1 MRISHASK
9 AVALSAALALTLSAC
24 GGGSSET
31 PEGNGDA
38 QAGDTSYVVSANTTE
53 PQNGLLPANTNEVGG
68 GRVMDLIFT
77 GLVSYTADG
86 KTQNELAESIET
98 TDSQNYTIKIK
109 SGQTFSDGSPVTAA
123 SFVDAWNFG
132 AAAKNAQLNS
142 YFFESIKGYKE
153 VSAENA
159 KKDTMEGLK
168 VVDDTTFTVELSQPE
183 SDFPLRLGY
192 TAFFPLPEAAFED
205 PKAFGEKPVGNGP
218 YTLAEWNHDV
228 NLKLEVNE
236 KYDGPRKAQN
246 GGIDFKVYQSTDS
259 AYQDLISGNLDV
271 LDQVPPSQL
280 ASYQSDLGDRSV
292 NSPYAGNATIT
303 IPGYLDHFK
312 QGEEGNL
319 RRAAI
324 SQAIDR
330 QLVIDKVYQG
340 GKVIAKDFT
349 APVIDGYSDSIPGSE
364 VLTFNAE
371 AAKKAWAD
379 ADAISKWDADA
390 ELSIGYN
397 VDGAG
402 NKEYVEAVVN
412 QLKNNLGIN
421 AVAKPYSS
429 FKELREQVTE
439 RKMTGGFRTGWQA
452 DYPSLY
458 NFLGA
463 LYGTG
468 AGSNDGD
475 YSNKEFDAKLK
486 EGLAATDP
494 AAGAEIFN
502 QAQEI
507 LMKDLPAIPLW
518 YQAVQGGWSEN
529 VSNVEF
535 GWNGVPLYN
544 EIAGK

>member
-1 MRISHASK
+1 MRFSHASK

-31 PEGNGDA
+31 PEGSGDA
-38 QAGDTSYVVSANTTE
+38 QAGDTSYIVSANTTE

-109 SGQTFSDGSPVTAA
+109 SGQTFSDGSPVTSA

-132 AAAKNAQLNS
+132 ADDKNAQLNS
-142 YFFESIKGYKE
+142 YFFESIKGYDKVNAPKSKE
-153 VSAENA
+153 D
-159 KKDTMEGLK
+159 KMEGLK
-168 VVDDTTFTVELSQPE
+168 VVDDLTFTVELSQPE

-192 TAFFPLPEAAFED
+192 TAFMPLPEAAFKD
-205 PKAFGEKPVGNGP
+205 PKAYGQKPVGNGP
-218 YTLAEWNHDV
+218 YKLTEWNHDV
-228 NLKLEVNE
+228 NLKLDVND
-236 KYDGPRKAQN
+236 KYQGPRVAKN

-259 AYQDLISGNLDV
+259 AYNDLFSGNLDV
-271 LDQVPPSQL
+271 LDQIPPNQL
-280 ASYQSDLGDRSV
+280 ASYQTDLGDRWV

-330 QLVIDKVYQG
+330 QLIIDKVYQG
-340 GKVIAKDFT
+340 GKVIAKEFT
-349 APVIDGYSDSIPGSE
+349 APVIEGYSDSIPGNE
-364 VLTFNAE
+364 VLAFNAE

-379 ADAISKWDADA
+379 ADAISKWDSSA

-429 FKELREQVTE
+429 FKALREDVVGK
-439 RKMTGGFRTGWQA
+439 KMTGGFRTGWQA

-468 AGSNDGD
+468 AGSNDGK
-475 YSNKEFDAKLK
+475 YSSKEFDAKLK

-518 YQAVQGGWSEN
+518 YQAVQGGWSTN
-529 VSNVEF
+529 VSNVQF

-544 EIAGK
+544 EITGK

>member
-1 MRISHASK
+1 MRYSHASK
-9 AVALSAALALTLSAC
+9 AVVLSAALALTLSAC
-24 GGGSSET
+24 GGGSNET
-31 PEGNGDA
+31 AGGEGDG
-38 QAGDTSYVVSANTTE
+38 SYVVTANTTE

-77 GLVSYTADG
+77 GLVSYDANG
-86 KTQNELAESIET
+86 APVNELAESIET
-98 TDSQNYTIKIK
+98 EDSQNYTIKLK
-109 SGQTFSDGSPVTAA
+109 ADQTFSDGSPVTAA

-142 YFFESIKGYKE
+142 YFFESIKGFDEVNKE
-153 VSAENA
+153 GS
-159 KKDTMEGLK
+159 KKEEMEGLK

-192 TAFFPLPEAAFED
+192 TAFMPLPEAAFED

-218 YTLAEWNHDV
+218 YKLTEWNHDV
-228 NLKLEVNE
+228 NLKLDVNE
-236 KYDGPRKAQN
+236 SYDGPRKAAN

-259 AYQDLISGNLDV
+259 AYNDLLSNNLDV
-271 LDQVPPSQL
+271 LDQIPPSSL
-280 ASYQSDLGDRSV
+280 ASYATDLGDRSV

-324 SQAIDR
+324 SRAIDR
-330 QLVIDKVYQG
+330 QLIIDKVYSG
-340 GKVIAKDFT
+340 GKVKADDFT
-349 APVIDGYSDSIPGSE
+349 APVLEGYKADIPGKE
-364 VLTFNAE
+364 VTDFDAD
-371 AAKKAWAD
+371 AAKKLWD
-379 ADAISKWDADA
+379 EADAISEWKSGD
-390 ELSIGYN
+390 EFSIGYN

-412 QLKNNLGIN
+412 QLKSNLGIN
-421 AVAKPYSS
+421 AVAKPFSS
-429 FKELREQVTE
+429 FKELREKVTSH
-439 RKMTGGFRTGWQA
+439 KMTGAFRTGWQA

-458 NFLGA
+458 NFLGP
-463 LYGTG
+463 LFGTG
-468 AGSNDGD
+468 AGSNDGQ
-475 YSNKEFDAKLK
+475 YSNEEFDNKLS

-494 AAGAEIFN
+494 AEGAKIFN
-502 QAQEI
+502 EAQEI
-507 LMKDLPAIPLW
+507 LFKDLPAIPLW

-529 VSNVEF
+529 VDNVEF

-544 EIAGK
+544 EITGK

>member
-1 MRISHASK
+1 MRYSHASK
-9 AVALSAALALTLSAC
+9 AVVLSAALALTLSAC
-24 GGGSSET
+24 GGGSNET
-31 PEGNGDA
+31 AGGEGDG
-38 QAGDTSYVVSANTTE
+38 SYVVTANTTE

-77 GLVSYTADG
+77 GLVSYDANG
-86 KTQNELAESIET
+86 APVNELAESIET
-98 TDSQNYTIKIK
+98 EDSQNYTIKLK
-109 SGQTFSDGSPVTAA
+109 ADQTFSDGSPVTAA

-142 YFFESIKGYKE
+142 YFFESIKGFDEVNKE
-153 VSAENA
+153 GS
-159 KKDTMEGLK
+159 KKEEMEGLK

-192 TAFFPLPEAAFED
+192 TAFMPLPEAAFED

-218 YTLAEWNHDV
+218 YKLTEWNHDV
-228 NLKLEVNE
+228 NLKLDVNE
-236 KYDGPRKAQN
+236 SYDGPRKAAN

-259 AYQDLISGNLDV
+259 AYNDLLSNNLDV
-271 LDQVPPSQL
+271 LDQIPPSSL
-280 ASYQSDLGDRSV
+280 ASYATDLGDRSV

-324 SQAIDR
+324 SRAIDR
-330 QLVIDKVYQG
+330 QLIIDKVYSG
-340 GKVIAKDFT
+340 GKVKADDFT
-349 APVIDGYSDSIPGSE
+349 APVLEGYKADIPGKE
-364 VLTFNAE
+364 VTDFDAD
-371 AAKKAWAD
+371 AAKKLWD
-379 ADAISKWDADA
+379 EADAISEWKSGD
-390 ELSIGYN
+390 EFFVGYN

-412 QLKNNLGIN
+412 QLKSNLGIN
-421 AVAKPYSS
+421 AVAKPFSS
-429 FKELREQVTE
+429 FKELREKVTTH
-439 RKMTGGFRTGWQA
+439 KMTGAFRTGWQA

-458 NFLGA
+458 NFLGP
-463 LYGTG
+463 LFGTG
-468 AGSNDGD
+468 AGSNDGQ
-475 YSNKEFDAKLK
+475 YSSEEFDNKLS

-494 AAGAEIFN
+494 AEGAKIFN
-502 QAQEI
+502 EAQEI
-507 LMKDLPAIPLW
+507 LFKDLPAIPLW

-529 VSNVEF
+529 VDNVEF

-544 EIAGK
+544 EITGK

>member
-1 MRISHASK
+1 MRYSHASK
-9 AVALSAALALTLSAC
+9 AVVLSAALALTLSAC
-24 GGGSSET
+24 GGGSNET
-31 PEGNGDA
+31 AGGEGDG
-38 QAGDTSYVVSANTTE
+38 SYVVTANTTE

-77 GLVSYTADG
+77 GLVSYDANG
-86 KTQNELAESIET
+86 APVNELAESIET
-98 TDSQNYTIKIK
+98 EDSQNYTIKLK
-109 SGQTFSDGSPVTAA
+109 ADQTFSDGSPVTAA

-142 YFFESIKGYKE
+142 YFFESIKGFDEVNKE
-153 VSAENA
+153 GS
-159 KKDTMEGLK
+159 KKEEMEGLK

-192 TAFFPLPEAAFED
+192 TAFMPLPEAAFED

-218 YTLAEWNHDV
+218 YKLTEWNHDV
-228 NLKLEVNE
+228 NLKLDVNE
-236 KYDGPRKAQN
+236 SYHGPRKAAN

-259 AYQDLISGNLDV
+259 AYNDLLSNNLDV
-271 LDQVPPSQL
+271 LDQIPPSSL
-280 ASYQSDLGDRSV
+280 ASYATDLGDRSV

-324 SQAIDR
+324 SRAIDR
-330 QLVIDKVYQG
+330 QLIIDKVYSG
-340 GKVIAKDFT
+340 GKVKADDFT
-349 APVIDGYSDSIPGSE
+349 APVLEGYKADIPGKE
-364 VLTFNAE
+364 VTDFDAD
-371 AAKKAWAD
+371 AAKKLWD
-379 ADAISKWDADA
+379 EADAISEWKSGD
-390 ELSIGYN
+390 EFSVGYN

-412 QLKNNLGIN
+412 QLKSNLGIN
-421 AVAKPYSS
+421 AVAKPFSS
-429 FKELREQVTE
+429 FKELREKVTSH
-439 RKMTGGFRTGWQA
+439 KMTGAFRTGWQA

-458 NFLGA
+458 NFLGP
-463 LYGTG
+463 LFGTG
-468 AGSNDGD
+468 AGSNDGQ
-475 YSNKEFDAKLK
+475 YSSEEFDNKLS

-494 AAGAEIFN
+494 AEGAKIFN
-502 QAQEI
+502 EAQEI
-507 LMKDLPAIPLW
+507 LFKDLPAIPLW

-529 VSNVEF
+529 VDNVEF

-544 EIAGK
+544 EITGK